1 MIYIIMFL
9 IVLMMCIADVITGI
23 IKAHLTI
30 GYCSTIMRKGL
41 LHKAQELL
49 IMGCAIG
56 LQIGLDYIGQFYSC
70 EHLANITGTVSAVS
84 VFCYL
89 TVQELISVL
98 ENYCESN
105 PDAAAAKRLIKKF
118 KKFNDDNSD
127 KE

>member
-9 IVLMMCIADVITGI
+9 VVLMMCIADIITGI

-30 GYCSTIMRKGL
+30 GYCSTIMREGL

-49 IMGCAIG
+49 IMACAIG
-56 LQIGLDYIGQFYSC
+56 WQIGLNYIGKYYDC
-70 EHLANITGTVSAVS
+70 EQLAGITGVVSALS

-89 TVQELISVL
+89 TVQELISIL

-105 PDAAAAKRLIKKF
+105 PDANAAKRLIKKL
-118 KKFNDDNSD
+118 KKFNDDSND

>member
-9 IVLMMCIADVITGI
+9 VVLMMCIADIITGI

-56 LQIGLDYIGQFYSC
+56 LQIGLNYIGKYYDC
-70 EHLANITGTVSAVS
+70 EQLAGITGIV
-84 VFCYL
+84 
-89 TVQELISVL
+89 

-105 PDAAAAKRLIKKF
+105 PDAAAAKRLIKKL
-118 KKFNDDNSD
+118 KKFNDEDG
-127 KE
+127 EE